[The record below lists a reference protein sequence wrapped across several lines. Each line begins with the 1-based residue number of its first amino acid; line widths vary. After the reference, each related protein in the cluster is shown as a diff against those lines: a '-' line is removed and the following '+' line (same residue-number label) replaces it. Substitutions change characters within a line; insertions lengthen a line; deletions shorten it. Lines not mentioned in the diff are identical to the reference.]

1 MRTYDFAPLWRSSVG
16 FDRLFDLI
24 NETQRLD
31 AKTTTRPTTSYV
43 RATTGTVF
51 RWLSP
56 ASRPTRSPPPRSRT
70 SSQSSATRLTVR
82 TGHRLNTSIFTKASQ
97 RGASNVNSTSKIT
110 LRSRE
115 RRSRTACCR

>member
-24 NETQRLD
+24 NETQRL
-31 AKTTTRPTTSYV
+31 RNSRQNRLTTSCV

-56 ASRPTRSPPPRSRT
+56 ALRPTRSPSR
-70 SSQSSATRLTVR
+70 
-82 TGHRLNTSIFTKASQ
+82 
-97 RGASNVNSTSKIT
+97 
-110 LRSRE
+110 
-115 RRSRTACCR
+115 RRQQADGGRQQG